1 MEIHDIFPQPVYQ
14 SKLERELTKSELN
27 AMDKFRPRG
36 PLPKTLRY
44 STRQSKEHYVL
55 ETKELKNLK
64 EDLNKMVVDYFE
76 KVVCTSNS
84 IFPHITQS
92 WLNYT
97 ESQQFQLRIA
107 IEALND
113 DMIPFQLTET
123 NQLKI
128 GFCKPSF

>member
-55 ETKELKNLK
+55 ET
-64 EDLNKMVVDYFE
+64 
-76 KVVCTSNS
+76 
-84 IFPHITQS
+84 
-92 WLNYT
+92 
-97 ESQQFQLRIA
+97 
-107 IEALND
+107 
-113 DMIPFQLTET
+113 
-123 NQLKI
+123 
-128 GFCKPSF
+128 